1 MLSAFLY
8 SRIGWRYHT
17 FRTDLLC
24 FRWDF
29 KSLGG
34 HDNLKTYL
42 SEQVEG
48 RTRLARAG
56 LHDLR
61 IQTSSTLG
69 PPATFPLPSDPTKQ
83 GVLGAFEF
91 GLTTPPAAGRG
102 FFRLVQNPNGDWK
115 ALAVLLSLESINGRE
130 ELHSRPLGLFPDLST
145 QEEVKA
151 KEFEAV
157 DRDPTVLISEPVLCT
172 Y

>member
-1 MLSAFLY
+1 MKA
-8 SRIGWRYHT
+8 
-17 FRTDLLC
+17 
-24 FRWDF
+24 
-29 KSLGG
+29 
-34 HDNLKTYL
+34 YL

-56 LHDLR
+56 LQDVR

-69 PPATFPLPSDPTKQ
+69 PPAAFPLPSDPTKQ

-91 GLTTPPAAGRG
+91 GLNTPPAAGRG

-115 ALAVLLSLESINGRE
+115 ALSVLLSLESINGHE
-130 ELHSRPLGLFPDLST
+130 EPRGRPLGLFPDLST

-151 KEFEAV
+151 KELAAI
-157 DRDPTVLISEPVLCT
+157 DQDPTVLISKTVNCACAEWVDSP
-172 Y
+172 